1 MRQKKKKK
9 KKKGKEFSKFSFKGF
24 LDGPFFWSKWDY
36 SPYCP
41 L

>member
-1 MRQKKKKK
+1 MRQKKKK
-9 KKKGKEFSKFSFKGF
+9 KKKGKEFYKFSFKGF
-24 LDGPFFWSKWDY
+24 WDGPFVWSKQDY